1 MDCTVTYFLTNSKYT
16 VIIRVNLR
24 MEVFMTPSPR
34 PKVPRFPFSPIV
46 PLFLVPVDSEL
57 HAFLEEVHA
66 LIQSAPSLVDAVQ
79 KDLDAHGLRKKAV
92 READKE
98 WIANQTPN
106 LPGLPEPDQ
115 EPDKPLMLGQGRPRT
130 SGYVVLV
137 ALLLRGYWGAG
148 FKSADVT
155 SNMVES
161 ITLRVFFS
169 NLGIKMPGRSTL
181 TELVNAVSVQTRLL
195 VLDAQVARALLLNLD
210 DFKTFLQ
217 DSTHVDGHT
226 AWPTDSKLMVDI
238 VARLIRIGEGLER
251 FNLSPIECGAIRKY
265 LQKMIK
271 LNREIEFSH
280 GKNGG
285 KRTRRRRYEKMLRMA
300 KQIHTLLT
308 PKVVDLAQ
316 EAESLDVRPS
326 EKAIAKRAVERLRAD
341 LDALEKVY
349 TACEAR
355 VLQEKKVPMSEKV
368 LSLSDPDAGFISK
381 GQREPVIGYKPQVA
395 RSGAGFVT
403 GLHLPQGNASD
414 SKNLLPMVDEV
425 IARTK
430 VTPKVV
436 SVDDGYASAKN
447 KKALE
452 DRNIEV
458 ISING
463 AKGRALTS
471 PADWDSDVF
480 GEARDKRS
488 AVESLM
494 YTLKHGFDFG
504 EVARRGLLAVHAEL
518 LEKALAYNVCV
529 TVRLRREAAHAA
541 VNAPRQAT
549 A

>member
-1 MDCTVTYFLTNSKYT
+1 MYT
-16 VIIRVNLR
+16 GMLDANLE
-24 MEVFMTPSPR
+24 MKLIMTLSR
-34 PKVPRFPFSPIV
+34 LPKVPHFPFSPIV
-46 PLFLVPVDSEL
+46 PLFLEPVDSEL
-57 HAFLEEVHA
+57 HAFLEEVHT
-66 LIQSAPSLVDAVQ
+66 LFHSAPSLVDAVE
-79 KDLDAHGLRKKAV
+79 KDLDALGLHKKAA

-98 WIANQTPN
+98 WLANQTPN
-106 LPGLPEPDQ
+106 LSGLPVPDQ
-115 EPDKPLMLGQGRPRT
+115 EPDNKPLLLGQGRPRT

-137 ALLLRGYWGAG
+137 ALFLRGYWGAG

-155 SNMVES
+155 SNMLES

-181 TELVNAVSVQTRLL
+181 TELVNAVSVKTRLL
-195 VLDAQVARALLLNLD
+195 VLDAQVPRALSLNLD

-217 DSTHVDGHT
+217 DSTHVEGNT
-226 AWPTDSKLMVDI
+226 AWPTDSKLMVVL

-251 FNLSPIECGAIRKY
+251 FNLSPLECGAIRKY

-271 LNREIEFSH
+271 LNREIEFSY
-280 GKNGG
+280 GKKDG
-285 KRTRRRRYEKMLRMA
+285 KRARRRRYEKMLRMA
-300 KQIHTLLT
+300 KRIHALLT
-308 PKVVDLAQ
+308 PMGVDLAQ

-326 EKAIAKRAVERLRAD
+326 EKAIAKRAVERLSAD
-341 LDALEKVY
+341 LDALQKVY

-355 VLQEKKVPMSEKV
+355 VLQDKKVPMSEKV

-403 GLHLPQGNASD
+403 GLHLPQGNAPD

-430 VTPKVV
+430 VTPTVV

-447 KKALE
+447 KNALE
-452 DRNIEV
+452 ARNIEV

-463 AKGRALTS
+463 AKGRALTP

-480 GEARDKRS
+480 GEARNKRS

-518 LEKALAYNVCV
+518 LEKALAYNACV
-529 TVRLRREAAHAA
+529 TVRRRREAAHAA
-541 VNAPRQAT
+541 ANAPRQAT

>member
-1 MDCTVTYFLTNSKYT
+1 
-16 VIIRVNLR
+16 
-24 MEVFMTPSPR
+24 MTPSLR
-34 PKVPRFPFSPIV
+34 PKVPHSPFSPIV
-46 PLFLVPVDSEL
+46 PLFLEPVDSEL
-57 HAFLEEVHA
+57 YAFLLEVHA
-66 LIQSAPSLVDAVQ
+66 LIQTAPSLVDAVE
-79 KDLDAHGLRKKAV
+79 KDLDTHGLRKKAV
-92 READKE
+92 RAADKA
-98 WIANQTPN
+98 WLKNQTPN
-106 LPGLPEPDQ
+106 LSGLPEDPDQ
-115 EPDKPLMLGQGRPRT
+115 EPDNPMMLGQGRPRT

-137 ALLLRGYWGAG
+137 ALFLRGYFGAG

-181 TELVNAVSVQTRLL
+181 TELLNAVSIQTRLL
-195 VLDAQVARALLLNLD
+195 ALDAQVARALALNLD

-217 DSTHVDGHT
+217 DSTHVDGNT
-226 AWPTDSKLMVDI
+226 AWPTDSKLMVDL

-251 FNLSPIECGAIRKY
+251 FNLSPIECGQIRKS
-265 LQKMIK
+265 LQKMTK

-280 GKNGG
+280 GKKGG
-285 KRTRRRRYEKMLRMA
+285 KRIRRRRYKKMLRIT
-300 KQIHTLLT
+300 KRIHTLLNQ
-308 PKVVDLAQ
+308 KVVNLAQ
-316 EAESLDVRPS
+316 EATSLDVRPS
-326 EKAIAKRAVERLRAD
+326 EKAIANRAVERLRED
-341 LDALEKVY
+341 LDALQKVY

-403 GLHLPQGNASD
+403 GLHLPQGNAPD
-414 SKNLLPMVDEV
+414 SKNLVPMVDEV

-447 KKALE
+447 KEALE
-452 DRNIEV
+452 ERNIEV

-494 YTLKHGFDFG
+494 YTLKQGFDFG

-518 LEKALAYNVCV
+518 LEKALAYNACV
-529 TVRLRREAAHAA
+529 TVRLSREAAHAA
-541 VNAPRQAT
+541 DVNASKQAT

>member
-1 MDCTVTYFLTNSKYT
+1 MARDRGPAVPASPF
-16 VIIRVNLR
+16 
-24 MEVFMTPSPR
+24 TP
-34 PKVPRFPFSPIV
+34 IA
-46 PLFLVPVDSEL
+46 PLFLGPVDSDL
-57 HAFLEEVHA
+57 YAFLDEAHA
-66 LIQSAPSLVDAVQ
+66 LIEEAPSLVEAVE
-79 KDLDAHGLRKKAV
+79 KDLDAHGLRKKTLRV
-92 READKE
+92 ADAE
-98 WIANQTPN
+98 WLANRTPN
-106 LPGLPEPDQ
+106 LPGMPEPAR
-115 EPDKPLMLGQGRPRT
+115 EPDKPLALKQGRPRT
-130 SGYVVLV
+130 PGYVVLI
-137 ALLLRGYWGAG
+137 ALLLRGYSGAG

-155 SNMVES
+155 SAMAES
-161 ITLRVFFS
+161 ITLRVFFT
-169 NLGIKMPGRSTL
+169 NLGLKMPGRSTL
-181 TELVNAVSVQTRLL
+181 TELVNAVSNETRLL
-195 VLDAQVARALLLNLD
+195 VLDAQVARALRMNLD
-210 DFKTFLQ
+210 DFETFLQ
-217 DSTHVDGHT
+217 DSTHVDGNT
-226 AWPTDSKLMVDI
+226 AWPTDSRLMVNL
-238 VARLIRIGEGLER
+238 VARLIRVGEGLER
-251 FNLSPIECGAIRKY
+251 VDLSPIECDGIRRL
-265 LQKMIK
+265 LQKMIR

-280 GKNGG
+280 GKKDG
-285 KRTRRRRYEKMLRMA
+285 KRTRRRRYEKLLRMS

-308 PKVVDLAQ
+308 PKVEKLAE
-316 EAESLDVRPS
+316 EAKALDVRPS
-326 EKAIAKRAVERLRAD
+326 QQAIAERAVERLRTD
-341 LDALEKVY
+341 LEALHKVCA
-349 TACEAR
+349 ACESR
-355 VLQEKKVPMSEKV
+355 VLHEKKVPMSEKV

-403 GLHLPQGNASD
+403 GLRLPQGNASD

-430 VTPKVV
+430 VIPKVV
-436 SVDDGYASAKN
+436 SVDDGYASAEN

-471 PADWDSDVF
+471 PADWESDVF

-541 VNAPRQAT
+541 SAEGAPTQA
-549 A
+549 AA

>member
-1 MDCTVTYFLTNSKYT
+1 M
-16 VIIRVNLR
+16 RVNLR
-24 MEVFMTPSPR
+24 MEVFMTPSR
-34 PKVPRFPFSPIV
+34 RQKVPRFPFSPIV
-46 PLFLVPVDSEL
+46 PLFLEPVDSEL
-57 HAFLEEVHA
+57 HAFLEELHA
-66 LIQSAPSLVDAVQ
+66 LIESAPFLVDAVE

-92 READKE
+92 RAADKE
-98 WIANQTPN
+98 WLANQTPN
-106 LPGLPEPDQ
+106 LSGLPEPDQ

-137 ALLLRGYWGAG
+137 ALFLRGYWGAG

-181 TELVNAVSVQTRLL
+181 TELVNAVSIQTRLL
-195 VLDAQVARALLLNLD
+195 VLDAQVARALELNLD

-217 DSTHVDGHT
+217 DSTHVDGNT
-226 AWPTDSKLMVDI
+226 AWPTDSKLMVDL

-251 FNLSPIECGAIRKY
+251 FNLSPIECGVIRKY

-271 LNREIEFSH
+271 LNREIEFSY
-280 GKNGG
+280 GKNDG

-300 KQIHTLLT
+300 KRIQTLLT
-308 PKVVDLAQ
+308 PKVVNLAQ
-316 EAESLDVRPS
+316 EAKSLDVRPS

-341 LDALEKVY
+341 LDAIQKVY

-381 GQREPVIGYKPQVA
+381 GQRESVIGYKPQVA

-403 GLHLPQGNASD
+403 GLHLPQGNAPD

-430 VTPKVV
+430 VTPTVV

>member
-1 MDCTVTYFLTNSKYT
+1 
-16 VIIRVNLR
+16 
-24 MEVFMTPSPR
+24 
-34 PKVPRFPFSPIV
+34 
-46 PLFLVPVDSEL
+46 
-57 HAFLEEVHA
+57 
-66 LIQSAPSLVDAVQ
+66 
-79 KDLDAHGLRKKAV
+79 
-92 READKE
+92 
-98 WIANQTPN
+98 
-106 LPGLPEPDQ
+106 
-115 EPDKPLMLGQGRPRT
+115 
-130 SGYVVLV
+130 
-137 ALLLRGYWGAG
+137 
-148 FKSADVT
+148 
-155 SNMVES
+155 
-161 ITLRVFFS
+161 
-169 NLGIKMPGRSTL
+169 
-181 TELVNAVSVQTRLL
+181 
-195 VLDAQVARALLLNLD
+195 
-210 DFKTFLQ
+210 
-217 DSTHVDGHT
+217 
-226 AWPTDSKLMVDI
+226 
-238 VARLIRIGEGLER
+238 
-251 FNLSPIECGAIRKY
+251 
-265 LQKMIK
+265 MIK
-271 LNREIEFSH
+271 LNREIELSH
-280 GKNGG
+280 GKNDG
-285 KRTRRRRYEKMLRMA
+285 KRARRRRYEKMLRMA
-300 KQIHTLLT
+300 KRIHTSLT
-308 PKVVDLAQ
+308 PEVVGLAQ

-326 EKAIAKRAVERLRAD
+326 EEAIAKRAVERLRAD
-341 LDALEKVY
+341 LDALQKVF

-403 GLHLPQGNASD
+403 GLHLPQGNAPD

-430 VTPKVV
+430 VTPEVV

-447 KKALE
+447 KSALE
-452 DRNIEV
+452 DRDIEV

-471 PADWDSDVF
+471 AADRESDVF

-541 VNAPRQAT
+541 ANAPRQAT